1 MGAGEQCGRN
11 VEPERFGG
19 LKVDH
24 QLELGWLQDR
34 QVGGLGA
41 LENPPDVYARLAIVV
56 AAAASIAD
64 QAAGRGELA
73 CIVDRGHRV
82 ATGQSYNLTAA
93 NAKEW
98 IVGYQERTISS
109 PDEIRESRI
118 DLTFAAGV
126 ENVGLLSDGARGHLH
141 VV

>member
-41 LENPPDVYARLAIVV
+41 LENPPDVYARL
-56 AAAASIAD
+56 
-64 QAAGRGELA
+64 
-73 CIVDRGHRV
+73 
-82 ATGQSYNLTAA
+82 
-93 NAKEW
+93 
-98 IVGYQERTISS
+98 
-109 PDEIRESRI
+109 
-118 DLTFAAGV
+118 
-126 ENVGLLSDGARGHLH
+126 
-141 VV
+141 